1 MAQNGPHGHQ
11 VDAAASDDGHRAPPT
26 TVAFSLTS
34 AGPYGNAGSSAGNM
48 ENLDASASKGKNL
61 IPDLN
66 MEERDDSAGGSK
78 DKPRSEAELVVPA
91 ADADADAGAD
101 KGKSVAA
108 ADDGEPTVN
117 IALEPEKRKRMKDLF
132 RELRDLMPHVPR
144 KTDKVALMGEA
155 IKYIRALEEKA
166 AMLGKQV
173 LARPPPAAARGE
185 ASSSSSS
192 SLTAAMM
199 PDVPRGWG
207 GVPAVPPAGPAV
219 PASPPL
225 RCNTWTWPNVALT
238 VANENACISVCVPR
252 RANNTLSMLMSVLD
266 NHGIDVITSQISS
279 DRARDMF
286 MIYGHVTGIGGEN
299 RRSAE
304 EVYQRAVSEIKCR
317 LNNSNT

>member
-11 VDAAASDDGHRAPPT
+11 VDAADSDDGHRAPPT

-34 AGPYGNAGSSAGNM
+34 AGPYGNAGSSSSAGNM
-48 ENLDASASKGKNL
+48 ENLDASAGKGKNL

-144 KTDKVALMGEA
+144 KV
-155 IKYIRALEEKA
+155 KY
-166 AMLGKQV
+166 
-173 LARPPPAAARGE
+173 
-185 ASSSSSS
+185 
-192 SLTAAMM
+192 
-199 PDVPRGWG
+199 
-207 GVPAVPPAGPAV
+207 
-219 PASPPL
+219 
-225 RCNTWTWPNVALT
+225 
-238 VANENACISVCVPR
+238 
-252 RANNTLSMLMSVLD
+252 
-266 NHGIDVITSQISS
+266 
-279 DRARDMF
+279 
-286 MIYGHVTGIGGEN
+286 
-299 RRSAE
+299 
-304 EVYQRAVSEIKCR
+304 
-317 LNNSNT
+317 